1 MILKNK
7 FLKLGYLPKVF
18 LMGGL
23 GNQLWIINYAFNLTL
38 NSDKVIIDDSWYQDY
53 SKLFFNKKR
62 VIRNSY
68 SEIFRGISDKFIFY
82 NSPLSL
88 LKYRFIKS
96 LNLRNYEKFYSYYQ
110 TDITINKD
118 FKRRLSKL
126 LISYLSK
133 KQKLMLKEKF
143 NFLSKKISL
152 HLRIG
157 DKGLPS
163 KNEIDFIESLLKKIK
178 HNEELILF
186 SDSQKDAE
194 KFIKRFLDNKLIFLE
209 GEDEI
214 FNIVLLA
221 FCKKTIILRESTF
234 SFWGT
239 TLSNELKEEFIS
251 LFLDNDY

>member
-23 GNQLWIINYAFNLTL
+23 GNQLWIINYAFTLTL
-38 NSDKVIIDDSWYQDY
+38 NSDKVIIDDSWYQNY

-62 VIRNSY
+62 VLRNSY
-68 SEIFRGISDKFIFY
+68 SELFKGISDKFIFY

-96 LNLRNYEKFYSYYQ
+96 SNPRNYEKFYSYYQ
-110 TDITINKD
+110 NNITINKD
-118 FKRRLSKL
+118 FKKRVSKS

-133 KQKLMLKEKF
+133 KQKLILKEKF
-143 NFLSKKISL
+143 NFLSNKISL

-157 DKGLPS
+157 DKGLPR
-163 KNEIDFIESLLKKIK
+163 KKEIDFIESLLKKIK
-178 HNEELILF
+178 PKEELILF

-194 KFIKRFLDNKLIFLE
+194 EFIKKFLDNKLLFLE

-214 FNIVLLA
+214 FNMVLLA
-221 FCKKTIILRESTF
+221 FCKKTIILRDSTF

-239 TLSNELKEEFIS
+239 TLSNELREEFIS
-251 LFLDNDY
+251 L

>member
-1 MILKNK
+1 MILI
-7 FLKLGYLPKVF
+7 V
-18 LMGGL
+18 
-23 GNQLWIINYAFNLTL
+23 LT
-38 NSDKVIIDDSWYQDY
+38 VAVQA
-53 SKLFFNKKR
+53 
-62 VIRNSY
+62 
-68 SEIFRGISDKFIFY
+68 
-82 NSPLSL
+82 
-88 LKYRFIKS
+88 
-96 LNLRNYEKFYSYYQ
+96 
-110 TDITINKD
+110 
-118 FKRRLSKL
+118 
-126 LISYLSK
+126 
-133 KQKLMLKEKF
+133 
-143 NFLSKKISL
+143 
-152 HLRIG
+152 
-157 DKGLPS
+157 
-163 KNEIDFIESLLKKIK
+163 LLKKIK